1 MRVLST
7 TIFLCL
13 MAGAIAAGSAFA
25 RQAEALDW
33 SETLTEGQVLEIR
46 GVSSDIRIARSGSA
60 STRVVATRTGRASD
74 FDQIDVRVVED
85 DTRVVICVFYAWWTE
100 GRDACD
106 QRGEREARCR
116 KVRAGVDFEVQLA
129 AGVELEANTISGDV
143 TGQAL
148 RSDVRA
154 ASVSGNVR
162 VSTSGVVRATTVSG
176 DLDLEMGSLD
186 WERLDF
192 STVSGDIDLTLP
204 SGLAAKVYY
213 QSVSGDLDTDF
224 EMTLP
229 AGSSRRWFGANV
241 EGRIGD
247 GGGRRLDVQ
256 TVSGDLR
263 LRRR

>member
-1 MRVLST
+1 MTPFPPVDYLEL
-7 TIFLCL
+7 F
-13 MAGAIAAGSAFA
+13 
-25 RQAEALDW
+25 QAH
-33 SETLTEGQVLEIR
+33 
-46 GVSSDIRIARSGSA
+46 
-60 STRVVATRTGRASD
+60 
-74 FDQIDVRVVED
+74 
-85 DTRVVICVFYAWWTE
+85 
-100 GRDACD
+100 
-106 QRGEREARCR
+106 
-116 KVRAGVDFEVQLA
+116 AGVDFDIQLA
-129 AGVELEANTISGDV
+129 SAVELEANTVSGDV
-143 TGQAL
+143 TGRDL

-162 VSTSGVVRATTVSG
+162 ISTTGVARATTVSG

-192 STVSGDIDLTLP
+192 NTVSGDVTLTMP
-204 SGLAAKVYY
+204 AGLATEVYF

-263 LRRR
+263 LRVR